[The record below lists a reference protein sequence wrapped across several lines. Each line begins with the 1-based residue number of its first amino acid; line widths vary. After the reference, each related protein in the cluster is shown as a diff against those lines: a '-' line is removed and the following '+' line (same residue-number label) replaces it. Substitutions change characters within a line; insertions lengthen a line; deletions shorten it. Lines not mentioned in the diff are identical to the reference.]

1 MKRSVHETFRLSAVA
16 SPALLVLPIKAF
28 DNAKGR
34 LANVLEPAQRIRLAR
49 ECASRVARAAEGCD
63 ILVVTGAV
71 GDTASPHPEILDW
84 ATRHGAACITQS
96 EPGLNA
102 AVRDGVRFAAT
113 NNYPTVVVAH
123 SDVPLATPVV
133 EFVESDTVV
142 IVPDTQRDGTNLMS
156 IPVAVAERFEFHY
169 GPGSFRAHRDEA
181 RRLGHEPRIVA
192 SREWGLDLDTPED
205 LDDPRLREALPWLF
219 EVAGLVDITKED
231 S

>member
-1 MKRSVHETFRLSAVA
+1 MKRSAHATFRLPAVT

-34 LANVLEPAQRIRLAR
+34 LANVLGLDQRIRLAR
-49 ECASRVARAAEGCD
+49 ECASRVAHAAEGCD

-71 GDTASPHPEILDW
+71 GDTAVPHPEILDW
-84 ATRHGAACITQS
+84 ATHHGAACITQS

-102 AVRDGVRFAAT
+102 AVRDGVRFAIDRS
-113 NNYPTVVVAH
+113 YPTVVIAH
-123 SDVPLATPVV
+123 SDIPLATPVV
-133 EFVESDTVV
+133 EFVEADTIV
-142 IVPDTQRDGTNLMS
+142 IVPDAKRDGTNLMS
-156 IPVAVAERFEFHY
+156 LPIAVAERYDFRY

-181 RRLGHEPRIVA
+181 RRLGHEPRIIA

-205 LDDPRLREALPWLF
+205 LRDSRLRDALPWLF
-219 EVAGLVDITKED
+219 ETTKED